1 MGIFGRLNGLT
12 CRRTLRAKIVE
23 RAQSD
28 GVQALEGSLLS
39 KKSGVCCGET
49 PQRKIG
55 EVKNSTKNTVRDED
69 HIHHS
74 VHHYTLLLLNIQ
86 S

>member
-1 MGIFGRLNGLT
+1 MVFLRGRVPGRFEFGRVHRGIFPTLERLT

-49 PQRKIG
+49 P
-55 EVKNSTKNTVRDED
+55 
-69 HIHHS
+69 
-74 VHHYTLLLLNIQ
+74 
-86 S
+86 